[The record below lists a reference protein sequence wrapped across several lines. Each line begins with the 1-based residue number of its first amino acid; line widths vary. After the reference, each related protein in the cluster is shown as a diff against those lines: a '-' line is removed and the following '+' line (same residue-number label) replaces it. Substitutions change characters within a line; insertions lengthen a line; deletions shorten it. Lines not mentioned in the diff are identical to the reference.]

1 MRLSALL
8 LGVALLLPAAAAS
21 AEAGSHTV
29 GDGQTLGRIAKRYGI
44 SIETLCRA
52 NGITRREKI
61 KPGQKLVIPSSDD
74 ASAAPAA
81 ATAKE
86 APAAEPDEKKPE
98 ANKPEANK
106 PDEKKPSTPSLGGG
120 MRLLNLPG
128 GGKAYYFEPTGP
140 GRNSLKPVIVYLH
153 GRGGQPDADCR
164 RWAPLVRRLGWLA
177 CPAGPTAHNAG
188 RAWNNNWAA
197 AHNLTMATIAGLRE
211 EYGRRIQ
218 LWGNTLVGFSEGAY
232 AAMNVGVREPR
243 TFNRW
248 LILAANS
255 TYWGGPGL
263 DALQTARE
271 RVRRVYLITGE
282 HDEVVDGTRQ
292 VETWLRRAGV
302 TTRVATPS
310 DMGHEVL
317 LERKPFLYSEA
328 LRWLDSGPSS
338 KSAAASAPSD
348 SKTASR

>member
-8 LGVALLLPAAAAS
+8 LGLALLLPATAAV
-21 AEAGSHTV
+21 AEAGTHV
-29 GDGQTLGRIAKRYGI
+29 VADGQTLGRIAKRYNV
-44 SIETLCRA
+44 SIEAICKA
-52 NGITRREKI
+52 NGISRRDPI
-61 KPGQKLVIPSSDD
+61 KPGQKLVIPDKDD
-74 ASAAPAA
+74 GGSPAA
-81 ATAKE
+81 AKDEQKDQREDKE
-86 APAAEPDEKKPE
+86 GKKQQEYDGP
-98 ANKPEANK
+98 K
-106 PDEKKPSTPSLGGG
+106 LGGG
-120 MRLLNLPG
+120 MRLLNLPA
-128 GGKAYYFEPTGP
+128 GGKAYYFEPSGP
-140 GRNSLKPVIVYLH
+140 GRHSLKPVIVYLH

-177 CPAGPTAHNAG
+177 CPAGPSAHNAG

-197 AHNLTMATIAGLRE
+197 AHQLTMATIAGLRE
-211 EYGRRIQ
+211 QYGRRIQ

-282 HDEVVDGTRQ
+282 RDEVVEGTRQ
-292 VETWLRRAGV
+292 VEAWLRRAGV
-302 TTRVATPS
+302 ATRVSTPA

-317 LERKPFLYSEA
+317 LERKPYLYSEA

-338 KSAAASAPSD
+338 KSSAD
-348 SKTASR
+348 KTASR

>member
-8 LGVALLLPAAAAS
+8 LGLALLLPAAAAV
-21 AEAGSHTV
+21 ADEGKHVV
-29 GDGQTLGRIAKRYGI
+29 GDGQTLGRIAKRYNLT
-44 SIETLCRA
+44 IEELCRA
-52 NGITRREKI
+52 NGISRREKI
-61 KPGQKLVIPSSDD
+61 KPGQELVIPGKSAPSASKAADKEPSDEREE
-74 ASAAPAA
+74 
-81 ATAKE
+81 KRE
-86 APAAEPDEKKPE
+86 EKK
-98 ANKPEANK
+98 
-106 PDEKKPSTPSLGGG
+106 DESPSLGGG
-120 MRLLNLPG
+120 LRLLSLPG

-140 GRNSLKPVIVYLH
+140 GRHSLKPVIVYLH

-164 RWAPLVRRLGWLA
+164 RWAPVVRRLGWLA
-177 CPAGPTAHNAG
+177 CPAGPVEHNAG

-197 AHNLTMATIAGLRE
+197 AHNLTMATINGLRE
-211 EYGRRIQ
+211 QYGRRIQ

-263 DALQTARE
+263 EALQTARE

-282 HDEVVDGTRQ
+282 RDEVVDGTRQ
-292 VETWLRRAGV
+292 VESWLKRAGV
-302 TTRVATPS
+302 ATRVSTPA

-317 LERKPFLYSEA
+317 LDRKAFLYSEA
-328 LRWLDSGPSS
+328 LRWLDSGPSKATS
-338 KSAAASAPSD
+338 SD
-348 SKTASR
+348 ATASR

>member
-8 LGVALLLPAAAAS
+8 LAVSLLLPAVAS
-21 AEAGSHTV
+21 ADQRSHVV
-29 GDGQTLGRIAKRYGI
+29 GDGQTLGRIAKRYNI
-44 SIETLCRA
+44 TIEQLCRA
-52 NGITRREKI
+52 NGISRRDKI
-61 KPGQKLVIPSSDD
+61 KPGQKLVIPDKDD
-74 ASAAPAA
+74 HEPRPAKSAAKEPAA
-81 ATAKE
+81 KDVD
-86 APAAEPDEKKPE
+86 EPKKDEPKK
-98 ANKPEANK
+98 
-106 PDEKKPSTPSLGGG
+106 DEHPRLGGG
-120 MRLLNLPG
+120 MRLLPLPG
-128 GGKAYYFEPTGP
+128 GGKAYYFEPSGP
-140 GRNSLKPVIVYLH
+140 GRHSLKPVIVYLH

-164 RWAPLVRRLGWLA
+164 RWAPMVRRLGWLA
-177 CPAGPTAHNAG
+177 CPAGPVEHNAG

-197 AHNLTMATIAGLRE
+197 AHNLTMATINGLRE

-263 DALQTARE
+263 EALQTARE

-282 HDEVVDGTRQ
+282 RDEVVDGTRQ
-292 VETWLRRAGV
+292 VEAWLRRAGV
-302 TTRVATPS
+302 ATRVTTPS

-317 LERKPFLYSEA
+317 LERKPHLYSEA
-328 LRWLDSGPSS
+328 LRWLDSGPS
-338 KSAAASAPSD
+338 
-348 SKTASR
+348 KTASSGTSAERETASR